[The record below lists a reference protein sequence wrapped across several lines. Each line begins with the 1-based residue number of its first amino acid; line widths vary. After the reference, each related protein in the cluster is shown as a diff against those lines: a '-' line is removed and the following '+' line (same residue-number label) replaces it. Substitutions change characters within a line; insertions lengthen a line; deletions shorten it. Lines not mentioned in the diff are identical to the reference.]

1 MIRTC
6 VCVGF
11 GVAVNYAMSRL
22 YNYNIF
28 IHNMMVKKTQQT
40 HQDADAAVAT
50 YAHVFRLEVAVNK
63 VLVVKV
69 AEGVTQFAHDAAS
82 HPARTRTH
90 ICNAYTNGR
99 RDR

>member
-1 MIRTC
+1 MI
-6 VCVGF
+6 
-11 GVAVNYAMSRL
+11 VN
-22 YNYNIF
+22 
-28 IHNMMVKKTQQT
+28 KTQQT

-50 YAHVFRLEVAVNK
+50 YAHVFGLEVAVNK

-99 RDR
+99 RDK